1 MKADIGQHA
10 GGVAPLGLQRGQF
23 ITRSVESRHLGDQFS
38 RIAGPALNHRAGSQE
53 GDAAGAIRS
62 RQPCKAGRGNAGAG
76 VLRMV
81 ADRAV
86 MDSMGLLDRY
96 RRLSLGSSP
105 VDAVGTRCEGWRAAV
120 GQEVQVSDVPRAHS
134 GRCLKD
140 KP

>member
-96 RRLSLGSSP
+96 RRLSS
-105 VDAVGTRCEGWRAAV
+105 AAV
-120 GQEVQVSDVPRAHS
+120 Q
-134 GRCLKD
+134 
-140 KP
+140 